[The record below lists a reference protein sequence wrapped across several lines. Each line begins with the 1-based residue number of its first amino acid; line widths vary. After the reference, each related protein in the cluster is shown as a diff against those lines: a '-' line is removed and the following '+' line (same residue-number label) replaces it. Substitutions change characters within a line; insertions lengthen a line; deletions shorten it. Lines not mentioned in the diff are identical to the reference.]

1 MILDRSRELL
11 ERAYS
16 VIPSATQTFSKG
28 PNQWARGVSP
38 HFLERGEGAWV
49 WDVDGNRYLDW
60 MMALGPISLGYGDA
74 EVDAAIADQLGRGVV
89 FSQMNAL
96 EVEVAEML
104 VDRIPCAEMVRFGKN
119 GSDVTTAAIR
129 AARALTGRPLV
140 AVCGYHGWHDWYI
153 GTTTRN
159 LGVPNEV
166 QSLTRS
172 FTYNDIASLEE
183 LFAEQHG
190 RVACVIMEGVGVE
203 PPENGF
209 LHRVAELTRRE
220 GALLIFD
227 EIVAGFRLAL
237 GGAHEHYRVSP
248 DMACFGKAMANGMP
262 LSAVVGRR
270 DVMQIFDRIFFSGT
284 FGGECLSLAACRATM
299 QVFQQRK
306 VVDHLWHVG
315 GKLGEGISA
324 LIETHGLD
332 DDMRLLG
339 LSPRSVVSF
348 PHPDEAE
355 ALARRTFVLQ
365 ECVKRGLLYSCSHV
379 PCLSHGEEEVEFTLS
394 VLAEVLPLFAGAVSS
409 GNVGARLEGPPA
421 EAIFRR
427 A

>member
-1 MILDRSRELL
+1 MSLDRSRELL

-38 HFLERGEGAWV
+38 HFLDRGDGAWV

-60 MMALGPISLGYGDA
+60 LMALGPVSLGYANA
-74 EVDAAIADQLGRGVV
+74 EVDAAITDQLGRGVV

-104 VDRIPCAEMVRFGKN
+104 AARIPCAEMVRFGKN
-119 GSDVTTAAIR
+119 GSDATTAAIR

-159 LGVPNEV
+159 LGVPDEV
-166 QSLTRS
+166 RGLARS
-172 FTYNDIASLEE
+172 FMYNDIASLEE
-183 LFAEQHG
+183 LFAEQQG

-203 PPENGF
+203 PPEGDF

-237 GGAHEHYRVSP
+237 GGAHELYGISP
-248 DMACFGKAMANGMP
+248 DIACFGKAMANGMP

-284 FGGECLSLAACRATM
+284 FGGECLSLTACRATM
-299 QVFQQRK
+299 QVFEREG
-306 VVDHLWHVG
+306 VVDHLWRVG
-315 GKLGEGISA
+315 EKLARGISA
-324 LIETHGLD
+324 LIEEHGLED
-332 DDMRLLG
+332 DLQLLG
-339 LSPRSVVSF
+339 LPPRSVVSF
-348 PHPDEAE
+348 PHADEAE
-355 ALARRTFVLQ
+355 TLARRTLVLQ
-365 ECVKRGLLYSCSHV
+365 ECVKRGLLYFCSHV
-379 PCLSHGEEEVEFTLS
+379 PCLSHGDEEVEFSLS
-394 VLAEVLPLFAGAVSS
+394 VLAEVLPLFAEAVSS
-409 GNVGARLEGPPA
+409 GNVGARLEGPPV

>member
-1 MILDRSRELL
+1 MILNRSRELL

-60 MMALGPISLGYGDA
+60 MMALGPVSLGYGDA
-74 EVDAAIADQLGRGVV
+74 EVNAAIMDQLGRGVV

-104 VDRIPCAEMVRFGKN
+104 VDGIPCAEMVRFGKN
-119 GSDVTTAAIR
+119 GSDATTAAIR
-129 AARALTGRPLV
+129 AARALTGRPVV
-140 AVCGYHGWHDWYI
+140 AACGYHGWHDWYI

-166 QSLTRS
+166 QSLTRT

-237 GGAHEHYRVSP
+237 GGAHEHYCVPP
-248 DMACFGKAMANGMP
+248 DIACFGKAMANGMP
-262 LSAVVGRR
+262 LSAVVGHR
-270 DVMQIFDRIFFSGT
+270 DVMKIFDRIFFSGT

-299 QVFQQRK
+299 HAFERRR

-315 GKLGEGISA
+315 GRLGEGISA
-324 LIETHGLD
+324 LIEKHGLN
-332 DDMRLLG
+332 DDMRLVG
-339 LSPRSVVSF
+339 LPPRSVVSF
-348 PHPDEAE
+348 PHADEAE
-355 ALARRTFVLQ
+355 ALARRTLVLQ

-379 PCLSHGEEEVEFTLS
+379 PCLSHGEVEVDFTLS
-394 VLAEVLPLFAGAVSS
+394 VLAEVIPLFAEAVSS
-409 GNVGARLEGPPA
+409 GNVGAKLEGPPV

>member
-1 MILDRSRELL
+1 MNLDRSRELL
-11 ERAYS
+11 GRAYS
-16 VIPSATQTFSKG
+16 VIPSASQTFSKG
-28 PNQWARGVSP
+28 PNQWARGVTP

-60 MMALGPISLGYGDA
+60 MMALGPVSLGYGDA

-119 GSDVTTAAIR
+119 GSDATTAAIR
-129 AARALTGRPLV
+129 AARALTGRPVV

-172 FTYNDIASLEE
+172 FTYNDIASLEK
-183 LFAEQHG
+183 LFAEQNG

-203 PPENGF
+203 PPAGDF
-209 LHRVAELTRRE
+209 LHRVADLTRRE

-237 GGAHEHYRVSP
+237 GGAHEYYHVEP
-248 DMACFGKAMANGMP
+248 DIACFGKAMANGMP

-270 DVMQIFDRIFFSGT
+270 DFMKIFDRIFFSGT

-299 QVFQQRK
+299 RVFQQRN
-306 VVDHLWHVG
+306 VTDHLWHVG
-315 GKLGEGISA
+315 GKLGDGISA
-324 LIETHGLD
+324 LVKEHGIGD
-332 DDMRLLG
+332 EMRLLG
-339 LSPRSVVSF
+339 LPPRSVVSL
-348 PHPDEAE
+348 PHPDEVE
-355 ALARRTFVLQ
+355 ALARRTLILQ

-379 PCLSHGEEEVEFTLS
+379 PCLSHGEEEVDFTLS
-394 VLAEVLPLFAGAVSS
+394 VLAEVIPLFAEAVSS
-409 GNVGARLEGPPA
+409 GDVAARLEGPPV